1 MVLKVSLDAS
11 FISTQDWKG
20 IWVKAEV
27 NSMKDYIKSVET
39 AH

>member
-11 FISTQDWKG
+11 FNSTEDWEG
-20 IWVKAEV
+20 IGVKAEV
-27 NSMKDYIKSVET
+27 NSMKAYITNDET